1 MDRWSTSGKSILAP
15 AQLEAVRRFIESTGS
30 VAVLHWH
37 YRGSRAPTPMA
48 FANFEDFETYL
59 RTNTAHGDAID
70 VWPFP
75 DKEEARIVEGKI
87 PNERGETPEGGAY

>member
-1 MDRWSTSGKSILAP
+1 MDRWSASGKSILAP
-15 AQLEAVRRFIESTGS
+15 EQLEAVRRFIETTGS
-30 VAVLHWH
+30 IAVMHWH
-37 YRGSRAPTPMA
+37 YRGSRAPKPMA
-48 FANFEDFETYL
+48 FDSFEAFETFL

-75 DKEEARIVEGKI
+75 EQQASRIADGKV